1 MRAWLVL
8 VLGVGAAA
16 CYRYRPITDPEPLA
30 GRAVQV
36 QLTPEGARQV
46 APLYGPGI
54 VQLDARVAA
63 VQADTLRLLLRTGRT
78 ADGIESYFH
87 NDTLSLGRDAI
98 ASVSARKLALGPT
111 ALIGGLVVAGTLAGA
126 SALSGDAGTGS
137 QPGGGSAG
145 KQ

>member
-1 MRAWLVL
+1 MRAWFVL
-8 VLGVGAAA
+8 ALGVGAAG
-16 CYRYRPITDPEPLA
+16 CYRYSPITDPEPLA
-30 GRAVQV
+30 GQAVQV
-36 QLTPEGARQV
+36 QLTPEGTRQI

-54 VQLDARVAA
+54 VQLDARLAA

-78 ADGIESYFH
+78 LEGVESYFR
-87 NDTLSLGRDAI
+87 NDTLSLGRGAI

-111 ALIGGLVVAGTLAGA
+111 AILGGLVVAGTLAGA
-126 SALSGDAGTGS
+126 SMLSGDAGTGS

>member
-8 VLGVGAAA
+8 ALAIGAAG
-16 CYRYRPITDPEPLA
+16 CYRYSPITEPEPLT

-36 QLTPEGARQV
+36 QLTPEGTRQV

-78 ADGIESYFH
+78 REGVEAYFR
-87 NDTLSLGRDAI
+87 NDTLSLGRDQI

-111 ALIGGLVVAGTLAGA
+111 ALLGGLVVAGALAGA